1 MNSTH
6 ELTATQNQK
15 IPLCIYLV
23 TGQCSNENDK
33 KSISFKNIYMYTA
46 GITVS
51 CDVVLGID
59 IFAKFAELAPSLINI
74 QLVLYLIK
82 EVV

>member
-1 MNSTH
+1 
-6 ELTATQNQK
+6 
-15 IPLCIYLV
+15 
-23 TGQCSNENDK
+23 
-33 KSISFKNIYMYTA
+33 MYTA

-59 IFAKFAELAPSLINI
+59 IFAIAELAPSLINI

>member
-1 MNSTH
+1 
-6 ELTATQNQK
+6 
-15 IPLCIYLV
+15 
-23 TGQCSNENDK
+23 
-33 KSISFKNIYMYTA
+33 MYTA

>member
-46 GITVS
+46 GITAS
-51 CDVVLGID
+51 FDVVLGID
-59 IFAKFAELAPSLINI
+59 IFGIAELAPSLINI
-74 QLVLYLIK
+74 HLVLYLIK